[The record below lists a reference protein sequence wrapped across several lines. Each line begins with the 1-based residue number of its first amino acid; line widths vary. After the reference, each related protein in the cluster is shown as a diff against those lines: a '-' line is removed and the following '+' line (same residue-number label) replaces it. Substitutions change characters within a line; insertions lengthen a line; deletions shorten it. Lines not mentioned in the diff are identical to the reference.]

1 MVDTYASS
9 VLMHVPCNQETYA
22 RAMPI
27 DVSAS
32 GFRFTNL
39 TASQAGNYDISV
51 KKYGN
56 ASYYFGN
63 SGTSRAFQSTSKVS
77 LGSSDFTLELW
88 FYPMTGSGHTYKRLI
103 EIGPESTAGGL
114 WILANGSV
122 DNDTHSTPFVQGYSS
137 GAYLNLGNPSLLLSL
152 NAWHHLALVKSGTT
166 WYFFLDGALV
176 STITSTYSFADGI
189 MYIGGSPDGG
199 RVYNGY
205 IDDFRITLAA
215 RYTAAFTPPDAID
228 YTYQSPTGLIL
239 PKPVS
244 LSAFAVP
251 PPSTSQQVAIAG
263 SRDIYFGGDG
273 YIAGTTKVKGNSATI
288 AVSRRVRLFEK
299 ISGILVAE
307 TWSDASGAF
316 TFSRIN
322 RDYTYFVM
330 TNDYAKSYESV
341 VGDNL
346 TPGKMS

>member
-1 MVDTYASS
+1 MADAFASN
-9 VLMHVPCNQETYA
+9 VQLHVPCNQETYA

-32 GFRFTNL
+32 GFRFANL
-39 TASQAGNYDISV
+39 TAGNSGNYDTSV

-56 ASYYFGN
+56 ASWYFGN
-63 SGTSRAFQSTSKVS
+63 TSTSRALQSTNPVS
-77 LGSSDFTLELW
+77 LGSSDFTVELW
-88 FYPMTGSGHTYKRLI
+88 FYPMTGSGHTYKRLL

-166 WYFFLDGALV
+166 WYFFLDGGLV

-205 IDDFRITLAA
+205 IDDLRITLAA

-228 YTYQSPTGLIL
+228 YTYQSPTGVIL

-251 PPSTSQQVAIAG
+251 SPSNSQQVAIAG
-263 SRDIYFGGDG
+263 SRDMYFGGNG
-273 YIAGTTKVKGNSATI
+273 YISDYVDVRASSGDIPVA
-288 AVSRRVRLFEK
+288 RRVCLFEQQSK
-299 ISGILVAE
+299 LLVAE
-307 TWSDASGAF
+307 TWSSSDGAYSF
-316 TFSRIN
+316 YNIRP
-322 RDYTYFVM
+322 DLTYFTLAYDH
-330 TNDYAKSYESV
+330 TNAYAAVCADE
-341 VGDNL
+341 L
-346 TPGKMS
+346 TPKVMA